1 MDGSIVPPRTSIKV
15 MSFNIAHGS
24 GMNGI
29 LDLEKTAQVI
39 EDSGAEIVGLQ
50 ELDRFFSDRSAYID
64 QVEFLSK
71 RLGMYAAFGASID
84 QEPEESGMPRKQ
96 YGNAVFSKYP
106 IKYQE
111 THLLTQ
117 VIDPFGN
124 NEQRSVLETII
135 EVNGTYISFYNTHLA
150 LKDEELKVSLDEL
163 LQIAGKNQF
172 PKIITGD
179 FNAPPT
185 HIYMLKMEQDFNDV
199 FLHQGKN
206 EAYTY
211 PSPYEN
217 EETGEKLKPVT
228 RIDYIFADGHFSIG
242 NAELITTSVSDHLP
256 ITAEL
261 VLAVSKSRSL
271 TKSGTQKVGS

>member
-1 MDGSIVPPRTSIKV
+1 MEGSIALPRTSIKI

-24 GMNGI
+24 GMDGV

-39 EDSGAEIVGLQ
+39 EASGAEIVGLQ
-50 ELDRFFSDRSAYID
+50 ELDRFFSERSAYID

-84 QEPEESGMPRKQ
+84 QEADESERPRKQ

-111 THLLTQ
+111 THMLTQ

-135 EVNGTYISFYNTHLA
+135 DVNGTYISVYNTHLA

-163 LQIAGKNQF
+163 LSIAGKNQF
-172 PKIITGD
+172 PTIITGD

-185 HIYMLKMEQDFNDV
+185 HIYMLKMEQDYNDV
-199 FLHQGKN
+199 FYHQGRN
-206 EAYTY
+206 DDYTY
-211 PSPYEN
+211 PAPYEN

-228 RIDYIFADGHFSIG
+228 RIDYIFTDAHFNIET
-242 NAELITTSVSDHLP
+242 AERITTSVSDHLP

-261 VLAVSKSRSL
+261 VLTNSKSTPLKKRPS
-271 TKSGTQKVGS
+271 QKVGS